1 MFEELAKMFE
11 TTRKTIYT
19 KLNTESIQG
28 YIKETKQGKRKELTV
43 LKKTEEYSWLNK
55 CSNNI
60 TKQAVKDACE
70 AYEIFQKAE

>member
-1 MFEELAKMFE
+1 MFVSVGTARWAYNWTLGRQIENYNNGGKFIKDKDL
-11 TTRKTIYT
+11 RK
-19 KLNTESIQG
+19 G
-28 YIKETKQGKRKELTV
+28 LTV

-55 CSNNI
+55 YSNNI